1 MELKKGCSALLSTIP
16 TLLGARHLLSAARHT
31 VDGFRACF
39 RSEIAFRQ
47 EVLVGVLNLIAVA
60 LLPMQMST
68 RLGMIALWVLLICVE
83 LLNSSIEAVVDLA
96 SPEWHELAKRAKDCG
111 SAAVFCML
119 FLFVGSW
126 SVYLVSL
133 VRSLSK

>member
-1 MELKKGCSALLSTIP
+1 MSRILTFF
-16 TLLGARHLLSAARHT
+16 GARHLLSASRHT
-31 VDGFRACF
+31 IEGFKACF
-39 RSEIAFRQ
+39 KSEIAFRQ
-47 EVLVGVLNLIAVA
+47 EVIVGVLNLTAVA
-60 LLPMQMST
+60 LLPMQMAT
-68 RLGMIALWVLLICVE
+68 RLAMIALWVLLICVE
-83 LLNSSIEAVVDLA
+83 LLNSSIEAIVDLA

-111 SAAVFCML
+111 SAAVFCMI